1 MTISHS
7 IDEMKIVVY
16 KNVRCRNEVLK
27 SVIRDGKLTFPAPIV
42 EYNQHMRGSNENAQ
56 QRAYYSSQRLDS
68 RYWWPIF
75 IFLLNAAVLN
85 AYKIWGRLYPDSDLS
100 HSNFQHQIIEALLS
114 GGTRKRSSNLSII
127 SPSKE
132 DVEESAS
139 CEWKYAFKKSYCR
152 ACREK
157 KVRLRKRSTLEEISG
172 NPTKKR
178 RPSQTNWQCK
188 SCGLCCKKEECWR
201 ALPSNLNA

>member
-1 MTISHS
+1 MRIGTCDTTKVGSGFPIELVAIRAAAIKQKDWGKMSLMTIKSDKLIDDEDVLCMAWVDLNTVQYMTISHS

-85 AYKIWGRLYPDSDLS
+85 AYKI
-100 HSNFQHQIIEALLS
+100 
-114 GGTRKRSSNLSII
+114 
-127 SPSKE
+127 
-132 DVEESAS
+132 
-139 CEWKYAFKKSYCR
+139 
-152 ACREK
+152 
-157 KVRLRKRSTLEEISG
+157 
-172 NPTKKR
+172 
-178 RPSQTNWQCK
+178 
-188 SCGLCCKKEECWR
+188 
-201 ALPSNLNA
+201 